1 MFTKSK
7 IAAIALTS
15 TLAFASTAQAE
26 NVSLERYV
34 SSMVHQAVEVAHQEL
49 KNNVRSV
56 VLTVANNV
64 SFDEE
69 KSYIA
74 NVSIT
79 NLKTENVGASKTEA
93 E

>member
-15 TLAFASTAQAE
+15 SLVFASTAQAE
-26 NVSLERYV
+26 NVSLEKYV
-34 SSMVHQAVEVAHQEL
+34 SGMVNQAMEVAQQEI
-49 KNNVRSV
+49 KNNLSLAI
-56 VLTVANNV
+56 LTVANNV
-64 SFDEE
+64 SLSEE

-79 NLKTENVGASKTEA
+79 DFKTENVKASRTEA

>member
-15 TLAFASTAQAE
+15 TLVFASTAQAE

-34 SSMVHQAVEVAHQEL
+34 SSMVHQAVEVAQQEIT
-49 KNNVRSV
+49 NNLSSAI
-56 VLTVANNV
+56 LTVANNV

-74 NVSIT
+74 NVSII

>member
-15 TLAFASTAQAE
+15 TLVFTATAQAE
-26 NVSLERYV
+26 EVSLEKYV
-34 SSMVHQAVEVAHQEL
+34 SIMVNQAMNVAQQEVQ
-49 KNNVRSV
+49 NNLRSA

-69 KSYIA
+69 KSYTA
-74 NVSIT
+74 KVSIT
-79 NLKTENVGASKTEA
+79 DLATNNNEEMEPRTE
-93 E
+93 

>member
-15 TLAFASTAQAE
+15 TLVFASTAQAE
-26 NVSLERYV
+26 NVSLEIYV
-34 SSMVHQAVEVAHQEL
+34 SSMVNQAMEVAQQEI
-49 KNNVRSV
+49 KNNVRSA

-64 SFDEE
+64 SFNEE

-79 NLKTENVGASKTEA
+79 DLKTENVEVSKTEA

>member
-15 TLAFASTAQAE
+15 TLVFASTAQAQD
-26 NVSLERYV
+26 VTLEKYV
-34 SSMVHQAVEVAHQEL
+34 SVMVNQAMNVAQQEVQDNL
-49 KNNVRSV
+49 RSA

-74 NVSIT
+74 KVSIT
-79 NLKTENVGASKTEA
+79 DLATNNKEEMEPRTE
-93 E
+93 

>member
-15 TLAFASTAQAE
+15 TLVFASTAQAQDVTLE
-26 NVSLERYV
+26 KYVTVMVNQAMNVA
-34 SSMVHQAVEVAHQEL
+34 QQEI
-49 KNNVRSV
+49 KNNVHSA

-64 SFDEE
+64 SFNEE
-69 KSYIA
+69 KSYTA
-74 NVSIT
+74 KVSIT
-79 NLKTENVGASKTEA
+79 DLEVKNVEASQTQA

>member
-26 NVSLERYV
+26 NVSLEQYV
-34 SSMVHQAVEVAHQEL
+34 SSMVNQAMDVAQQEVQ
-49 KNNVRSV
+49 NNLRAA

-64 SFDEE
+64 SFNEE
-69 KSYIA
+69 KTYTA
-74 NVSIT
+74 KVSIT
-79 NLKTENVGASKTEA
+79 DLTSDSQEATKTQA

>member
-15 TLAFASTAQAE
+15 TIVFASTAQAE
-26 NVSLERYV
+26 NVSLEIYV
-34 SSMVHQAVEVAHQEL
+34 SSMVNQAMEVAQQEI
-49 KNNVRSV
+49 KNNVRSA

-64 SFDEE
+64 SFNEE

-79 NLKTENVGASKTEA
+79 DLKAENAEVSKTEA

>member
-7 IAAIALTS
+7 IAAVALFS
-15 TLAFASTAQAE
+15 TLAFTLTAQAE

-34 SSMVHQAVEVAHQEL
+34 TSMVNQAMEVAQQEI
-49 KNNVRSV
+49 KNNVRSA

-64 SFDEE
+64 SFDEA
-69 KSYIA
+69 KSYTAKVTITDLKDAEAA
-74 NVSIT
+74 NSQ
-79 NLKTENVGASKTEA
+79 A

>member
-1 MFTKSK
+1 MFAKFK

-15 TLAFASTAQAE
+15 TLVFASTAQAE
-26 NVSLERYV
+26 NVSLEIYV
-34 SSMVHQAVEVAHQEL
+34 SSMVNQAMEVAQQEI
-49 KNNVRSV
+49 KNNVRSA

-64 SFDEE
+64 SFNEE

-79 NLKTENVGASKTEA
+79 DLKTENVEVSKTEA